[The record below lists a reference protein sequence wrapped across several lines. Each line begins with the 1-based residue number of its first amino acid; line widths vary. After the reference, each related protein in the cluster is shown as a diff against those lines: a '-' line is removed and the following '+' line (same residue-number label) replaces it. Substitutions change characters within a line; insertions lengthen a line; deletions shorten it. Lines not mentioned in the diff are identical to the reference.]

1 MVGTIVCL
9 WIVLGIWVL
18 LCLVTSKQIE
28 GAVDVVLNPEL
39 LRVARLHQSAE
50 YQAMIEQTEA
60 VLVGGPSC
68 GNSVVIGKGQGQW
81 TEVRGGIYYRWE
93 RTDRVS
99 HGQVVF
105 ELAKIVPCWARRP
118 ILKAK

>member
-1 MVGTIVCL
+1 MVGAMVCMWCVASI
-9 WIVLGIWVL
+9 WIFICL
-18 LCLVTSKQIE
+18 LVSKRIE
-28 GAVDVVLNPEL
+28 SDVFLSPEL

-50 YQAMIEQTEA
+50 RQAMREQTEA

-68 GNSVVIGKGQGQW
+68 GESVVVGKGQGQW

-105 ELAKIVPCWARRP
+105 ELTKIVPCWARRP
-118 ILKAK
+118 IRKAK

>member
-1 MVGTIVCL
+1 MVGAMVCL
-9 WIVLGIWVL
+9 WCVASIWIFICL
-18 LCLVTSKQIE
+18 LVSKRIE
-28 GAVDVVLNPEL
+28 SDVFLNPEL
-39 LRVARLHQSAE
+39 LRVARVHQSAE

-81 TEVRGGIYYRWE
+81 TEVRGGIYYRWD

-105 ELAKIVPCWARRP
+105 ELTKIVPCLARRP
-118 ILKAK
+118 IRKAK